1 MNKKRP
7 MQIVI
12 RLSQEEKEKVD
23 NLVNKSG
30 ISQQRYLLNAILNK
44 EIYNTDGLK
53 EVMPELK
60 RIGNNLNQIAK
71 SCNEGNQT
79 THEEVLKQGKELNE
93 VWLQLKQFLAK
104 LV

>member
-60 RIGNNLNQIAK
+60 G
-71 SCNEGNQT
+71 
-79 THEEVLKQGKELNE
+79 
-93 VWLQLKQFLAK
+93 
-104 LV
+104 

>member
-1 MNKKRP
+1 
-7 MQIVI
+7 
-12 RLSQEEKEKVD
+12 
-23 NLVNKSG
+23 
-30 ISQQRYLLNAILNK
+30 
-44 EIYNTDGLK
+44 
-53 EVMPELK
+53 MPELK